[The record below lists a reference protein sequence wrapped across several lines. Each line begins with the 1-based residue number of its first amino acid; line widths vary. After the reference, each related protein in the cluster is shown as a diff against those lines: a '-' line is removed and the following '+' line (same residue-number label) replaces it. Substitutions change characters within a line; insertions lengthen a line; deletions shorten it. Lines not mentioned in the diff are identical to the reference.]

1 MMRYR
6 RNGVAFIINQFQNNF
21 CKQGPNIVKA
31 NIVPSSQIN
40 GSNLTFKQNYVTK
53 IDEHLATYEEVAK
66 SVNKPKKIIVDVR
79 NQDEIKTTGQIPSS
93 INIPVKN
100 IQEVLESMSE
110 AEFQRKY
117 HRRKPSQSDELI
129 FYCKSGKRA
138 TEATNV
144 ALKLGYYKSKKY
156 LPGWDGWNE
165 KNKSYKNT

>member
-6 RNGVAFIINQFQNNF
+6 QKFSALITNKFQSCF
-21 CKQGPNIVKA
+21 CKQGPNILEA
-31 NIVPSSQIN
+31 NGFKSNQIF
-40 GSNLTFKQNYVTK
+40 GCNLTLKQSYVTK
-53 IDEHLATYEEVAK
+53 IDEHVATYEEVAQ
-66 SVNKPKKIIVDVR
+66 SVNKPKKMIVDVR

-93 INIPVKN
+93 INIPLKN

-110 AEFQRKY
+110 AEFQKKY
-117 HRRKPSQSDELI
+117 HRSKPSQSDELI

-144 ALKLGYYKSKKY
+144 ALKLGYSKSKKF

-165 KNKSYKNT
+165 KS